1 MKTRALRRRPKN
13 TKATSWR
20 SQMPPHPPRPPGLG
34 RRSAPPKC
42 GNQRLRAHN
51 GFFSKKSDLS
61 SQMFQRQRAPKMANW
76 PFCGCH
82 SSKKERG
89 ENLAKVVLERKRVE
103 MLSAEMPGSWD
114 QVVVLKC
121 VIPRSPGPAPSE
133 EEPGQTCPFLMFC
146 KIKKKQP

>member
-1 MKTRALRRRPKN
+1 MEVAD
-13 TKATSWR
+13 A
-20 SQMPPHPPRPPGLG
+20 
-34 RRSAPPKC
+34 APPPSPAWAWAPKC
-42 GNQRLRAHN
+42 PAEVRQSTPSSAQR
-51 GFFSKKSDLS
+51 FFQQKSDLK

-114 QVVVLKC
+114 QVVVLIEMC
-121 VIPRSPGPAPSE
+121 HPPPESVRTDVTSTRNPTLRYGV
-133 EEPGQTCPFLMFC
+133 
-146 KIKKKQP
+146 